1 MPHSGHADH
10 HVAKMYNM
18 IQSILRNDN
27 GMQIIG
33 SDFNAELRLRI
44 GIEQQVLDNTLSKEA
59 NNRGEWMNQCSRST

>member
-10 HVAKMYNM
+10 HVEKMYNM

-44 GIEQQVLDNTLSKEA
+44 GIEQQVLDNKSINVSEL
-59 NNRGEWMNQCSRST
+59 Q

>member
-10 HVAKMYNM
+10 HVEKMYNM

-27 GMQIIG
+27 GMQIIA

-44 GIEQQVLDNTLSKEA
+44 GIEQQVLDNKSINVSEL
-59 NNRGEWMNQCSRST
+59 Q